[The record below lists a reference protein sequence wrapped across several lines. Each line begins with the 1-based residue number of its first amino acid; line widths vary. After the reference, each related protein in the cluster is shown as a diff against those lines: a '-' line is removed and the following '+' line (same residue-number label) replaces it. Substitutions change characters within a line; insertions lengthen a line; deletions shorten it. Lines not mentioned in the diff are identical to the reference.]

1 MRNPEQLVV
10 ASYNVHSCVGLDG
23 RRDAERIAAVV
34 SELDADVVGLQEV
47 DSHAHGKTGLD
58 QLATIA
64 RASGYAFVRGP
75 TLLRPDGHYGNG
87 VLTRLAV
94 QNARLIDLS
103 LPGRE
108 PRGAIDLEF
117 LDLRGLRLRVVTTHL
132 GLLPVE
138 RRAQCD
144 RLLDRLEPSD
154 HFDLSVLLGDFNEWW
169 PPRALLRRL
178 HRFFG
183 RTRAVRTFPSPAPVF
198 ALDRIWVKPA
208 NALREFRAH
217 RSPLSRRASDHLP
230 VRAVIETPASASL
243 AQDGTDRA
251 KEVAHG

>member
-1 MRNPEQLVV
+1 MRNPDQLVM
-10 ASYNVHSCVGLDG
+10 ASYNVHSCLGMDG
-23 RRDAERIAAVV
+23 RRDPERIAAVI
-34 SELDADVVGLQEV
+34 SELDADIVGLQEV
-47 DSHAHGKTGLD
+47 DSHAHGAQGLD

-75 TLLRPDGHYGNG
+75 TLLRSNGQYGNG

-117 LDLRGLRLRVVTTHL
+117 VEPRGLRLRVVATHL

-154 HFDLSVLLGDFNEWW
+154 HFDLSILLGDFNEWW
-169 PPRALLRRL
+169 PPRALLGRLRRY
-178 HRFFG
+178 FG
-183 RTRAVRTFPSPAPVF
+183 RTRAVRTFPSPAPMF

-208 NALREFRAH
+208 EALREFRAH

-230 VRAVIETPASASL
+230 VRAVIETAAWASIAR
-243 AQDGTDRA
+243 DGTDRA
-251 KEVAHG
+251 KELAHG